1 MAYTITVPEEI
12 SFASLFTQIHNA
24 GFTFRYRLQGGQKFY
39 RIHFLQ
45 VRNEGTPKILNHSR
59 WVRFNEVINDW
70 LDAQGGDTCRFS
82 DVRSS
87 AYVVRVRGQRR
98 LGYHEGDMHGLE
110 DSWFYG
116 WEGWASDEYQNAQP
130 A

>member
-12 SFASLFTQIHNA
+12 SFASLFEKIHNS
-24 GFTFRYRLQGGQKFY
+24 GFTFRYQLRASHRFY
-39 RIHFLQ
+39 RIHFRQ
-45 VRNEGTPKILNHSR
+45 VRNMEKPRVLSHSR

-98 LGYHEGDMHGLE
+98 RGYREGDVHGLE
-110 DSWFYG
+110 DTWFYG
-116 WEGWASDEYQNAQP
+116 WEGWESYDD
-130 A
+130 